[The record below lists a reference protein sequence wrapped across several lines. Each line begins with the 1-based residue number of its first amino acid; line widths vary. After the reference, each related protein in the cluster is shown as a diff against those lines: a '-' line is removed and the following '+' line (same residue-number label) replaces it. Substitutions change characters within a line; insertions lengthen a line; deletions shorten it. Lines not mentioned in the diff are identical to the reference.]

1 MALKGNLREFS
12 LVQLFNLI
20 NLAKK
25 SGALYIETAGQS
37 ARLVFRDGKLIYAAT
52 GMEHVPLVRM
62 MSRAKMIPSS
72 LAASLGERYKTLSDK
87 ELGIHLINAGYLSQ
101 EQIFAGIESH
111 LKDTL
116 RGLFG
121 WTDASFHFEMGELPP
136 DGVIPVR
143 VDLESIIMEASRKLH
158 ELEDLKSEIPSL
170 EMALKFSER
179 PGLNIRNVN
188 LNAEEW
194 RVVSYVNPKNT
205 IRQIA
210 GAAKLDELQVRKVVF
225 DLMQAG
231 LVELVRPNGS
241 TPIPTGRTAP
251 LMRDPAEQ
259 ISLVNRVINRIKS
272 I

>member
-1 MALKGNLREFS
+1 MALQGSFRDFS

-25 SGALYIETAGQS
+25 SGALTIDGSSQS
-37 ARLVFRDGKLIYAAT
+37 ARLVFRDGKLIYAVT
-52 GMEHVPLVRM
+52 GMEHIPLIRM
-62 MSRAKMIPSS
+62 MARTKLIPSS

-87 ELGIHLINAGYLSQ
+87 ELGIHLINSGYLSQ
-101 EQIFAGIESH
+101 EQIFAGIETH
-111 LKDTL
+111 LKETI

-121 WTDASFHFEMGELPP
+121 WTDASFHFEVGELPP

-143 VDLESIIMEASRKLH
+143 MDLENIIIEASRQLH

-170 EMALKFSER
+170 EMALKFTER
-179 PGLNIRNVN
+179 PGVNIRSVN

-194 RVVSYVNPKNT
+194 RVVSYINPKNS

-231 LVELVRPNGS
+231 LIELVRPNGGA
-241 TPIPTGRTAP
+241 PITAGRVAP
-251 LMRDPAEQ
+251 MVRDPLEQ
-259 ISLVNRVINRIKS
+259 KSLVNRVINRIKS